1 MEQVLTVEPRNG
13 LGRADFTAGDPS
25 RGTLEV
31 MASPSQS
38 PS

>member
-1 MEQVLTVEPRNG
+1 MEYVITEEPPNG

-25 RGTLEV
+25 SGTLEV
-31 MASPSQS
+31 MARPSQS